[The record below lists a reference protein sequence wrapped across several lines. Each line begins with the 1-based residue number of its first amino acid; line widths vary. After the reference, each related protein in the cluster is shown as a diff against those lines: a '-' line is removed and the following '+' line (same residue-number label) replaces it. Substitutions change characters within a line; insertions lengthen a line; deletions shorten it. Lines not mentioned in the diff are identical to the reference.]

1 METFRSSRVAL
12 ADWREEI
19 HPAPWRGTRS
29 AKPGDYKGIQELASI
44 DCSGGNPPAS
54 PAKRNAQTA
63 LILVS
68 PQARYDTLELVK
80 PGESDD
86 ELALV
91 FRSNLDCHRGGKG
104 IR

>member
-12 ADWREEI
+12 ADWGEEI

-29 AKPGDYKGIQELASI
+29 AKPGDYKWIQELASI
-44 DCSGGNPPAS
+44 VCSGGNPPAGS
-54 PAKRNAQTA
+54 AKRMGQTA

-68 PQARYDTLELVK
+68 TQARYDTLELIK

-91 FRSNLDCHRGGKG
+91 FRPDLDCHRGGKS